1 MDRLLPFVQKT
12 LKKWTQTFIGVKK
25 WTHIDPMSRKY
36 PKNGHIFRLCPENT
50 KKMDINPP

>member
-1 MDRLLPFVQKT
+1 MDRLLAFVQKT

-36 PKNGHIFRLCPENT
+36 PKNGHIFRLCPENIQ
-50 KKMDINPP
+50 KMDINPP